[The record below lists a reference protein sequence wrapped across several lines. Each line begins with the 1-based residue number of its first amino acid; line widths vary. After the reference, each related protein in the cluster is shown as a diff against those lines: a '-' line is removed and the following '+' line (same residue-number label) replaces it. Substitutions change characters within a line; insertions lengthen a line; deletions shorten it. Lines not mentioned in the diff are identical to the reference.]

1 MLRKKRDWFIKL
13 FMIEIELFKIK
24 IELKKSYIEL
34 GKFISL
40 SIVIL
45 FSSPIAILAVAHSPT
60 PSTVKIAAFL
70 NGEGKK
76 AAAMCER
83 WCKS

>member
-1 MLRKKRDWFIKL
+1 M
-13 FMIEIELFKIK
+13 
-24 IELKKSYIEL
+24 
-34 GKFISL
+34 
-40 SIVIL
+40 VIL

-70 NGEGKK
+70 NGEGKN